1 MIQLRIVCIL
11 HINNETDMNG
21 NLMLLNLPYVSSS
34 VPVDQIF
41 PPQVILC
48 LYLQH
53 IKKNF
58 PTILYPI
65 DRSSDTS
72 AFELHMIA
80 SGLCFVV
87 SI

>member
-53 IKKNF
+53 IKKK
-58 PTILYPI
+58 L
-65 DRSSDTS
+65 SDNIIS
-72 AFELHMIA
+72 NRQ
-80 SGLCFVV
+80 VQ
-87 SI
+87 